1 MFSDLHHQCP
11 SCHIWYSCGGSV
23 SRIIQTPS
31 SAQPQPLLQTI
42 LSPDG
47 RRILLKTYTGS
58 GECDSQETF
67 SKSVVNNDNLNI
79 MGHSPQKSASIVDTS
94 TKLSHTLKDSGKV
107 IKGREAKPGF
117 NSELGNPDQH
127 VTPNFTYTNKEEV
140 LSTSSDFDLVQVELQ
155 SDSILPKTMNNQSKT
170 QRKPGRPRSNKKE
183 SGRNLKPSGEL
194 KYKRRIRKTG
204 PTLYKLEA
212 GVNSTDYLERLRC
225 PYDINSII
233 TPSGRKFPFPVKF
246 TGANGKSRYKCPVDE
261 CSIDFVA
268 CHIRYLVE
276 NHLERHATEFVCKVS
291 GMLNLRWF
299 GEIIRVIYI
308 YIEKQSYHLSFS
320 LVIFQIELSYFKS
333 RDYNSITEIIIQK
346 LNYDNS
352 VSG

>member
-1 MFSDLHHQCP
+1 MYSALLSMFSDLHHQCP

-42 LSPDG
+42 QTPSSAQPQPLLHTILSPDG

-58 GECDSQETF
+58 SECDSQDCAQETF
-67 SKSVVNNDNLNI
+67 SKSDVNNDNHNI
-79 MGHSPQKSASIVDTS
+79 MGPSPQKSASIAENS
-94 TKLSHTLKDSGKV
+94 MKLAHSLKDSGYVPNDRDK
-107 IKGREAKPGF
+107 KPRF
-117 NSELGNPDQH
+117 ITNEPEHPHPH
-127 VTPNFTYTNKEEV
+127 VTPDFTYTNEEEV

-155 SDSILPKTMNNQSKT
+155 NDSVLPKTMNNQSKT
-170 QRKPGRPRSNKKE
+170 QRKPGRPRTNKKE
-183 SGRNLKPSGEL
+183 SGRNRRPSGEL

-204 PTLYKLEA
+204 PTLYKLEK
-212 GVNSTDYLERLRC
+212 GVNSTDYLEKLRC

-233 TPSGRKFPFPVKF
+233 SPSGRKFPFPVKF
-246 TGANGKSRYKCPVDE
+246 TGTNGKSRYKCPIDG

-291 GMLNLRWF
+291 G
-299 GEIIRVIYI
+299 V
-308 YIEKQSYHLSFS
+308 
-320 LVIFQIELSYFKS
+320 
-333 RDYNSITEIIIQK
+333 
-346 LNYDNS
+346 
-352 VSG
+352 